1 MRRST
6 REFIIIF
13 ILIHWK
19 WLEASASTIANCC
32 SSDFACDGKQ
42 PAPDRSGKML
52 LSVAMLLLDMLA
64 YSSDGAWGIVRS
76 SIFTSS
82 YHHPPYPFFTIIF
95 HPPYHQEK
103 SHPSTHFMHP
113 SHYHFSTPFFFTFIS
128 SFFFLINHLLLSS
141 HHHLNYA
148 PCPFIEFR
156 LVKNIDTLISKK
168 KCINARCQKQ
178 FIYTANGLQSAF
190 FSGTLNGVC
199 VSR

>member
-1 MRRST
+1 MVLKGTKVFFCFLFFFFERCILLGTNISP
-6 REFIIIF
+6 FKGIF
-13 ILIHWK
+13 ESMIFPIPQAGCVTSLEGILLFYRWY
-19 WLEASASTIANCC
+19 S
-32 SSDFACDGKQ
+32 SSD
-42 PAPDRSGKML
+42 R
-52 LSVAMLLLDMLA
+52 
-64 YSSDGAWGIVRS
+64 AWGIVRS

-156 LVKNIDTLISKK
+156 LGKNIVS
-168 KCINARCQKQ
+168 IN
-178 FIYTANGLQSAF
+178 
-190 FSGTLNGVC
+190 
-199 VSR
+199 